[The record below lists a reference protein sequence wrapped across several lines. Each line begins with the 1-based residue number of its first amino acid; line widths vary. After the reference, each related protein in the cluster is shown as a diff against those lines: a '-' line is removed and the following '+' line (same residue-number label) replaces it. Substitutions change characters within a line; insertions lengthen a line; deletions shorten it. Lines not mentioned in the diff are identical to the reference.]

1 MNLVQMMRN
10 GEVGIEDVVYFEDMF
25 QPGIESLPY
34 IMDQNLTLQA
44 KKFYII
50 GPWDYTGSPE
60 ATNLLRTTQLF
71 NCQEAPDASKNCINI
86 R

>member
-1 MNLVQMMRN
+1 MPILKTDSASIKQICTFRSIIKFIV
-10 GEVGIEDVVYFEDMF
+10 
-25 QPGIESLPY
+25 PY